1 MPLGQS
7 STATGLADYIKTLF
21 IFGLMIVGLVALF
34 SFIYGAFRY
43 LVSGSSEAQKKE
55 AKRGMWTVILG
66 LIFLLFAA
74 LVLRT
79 INPELLSL
87 KEPTLSQNTET
98 NQQTG
103 LVEMPLL
110 SGENPETP
118 ADLIKTYFIFGL
130 GLLSLTA
137 LFAVAY
143 GAFVYFLSAGYS
155 ATMKTHGRQWIIA
168 GVSGLALILCSA
180 LILRTIN
187 PELISWQNPDLDN
200 PSVSGQQTGL
210 IEMPLLS
217 GESGSPAE
225 LIKTYFTFG
234 LIGAGLIALFA
245 VAYGGIRYLLSGTSE
260 TGKTTGKQWIFS
272 AVSGLALLLAAFLIL
287 YTINPALIS
296 LELPDLNKSP
306 EQTNLSGLVEMPL
319 VSGQSEPLPS
329 EYIRGFFTYGLIAAG
344 LLALFAIAYGG
355 IRYVLSGSSETG
367 KTTGKQWIFGAVSG
381 LALLLA
387 AFLILYTINPAL
399 ITLQDPTL
407 FEINIPE
414 PPGQSI
420 LNLGERTGILP
431 NKVTFSN
438 PKYPNMEQRFNERAP
453 NNLRQVVNGLPFP
466 VAITNYDEGQHA
478 ARSDHYEGKAIDIS
492 TRYMTDEQVQT
503 LMAHLNN
510 NSNVSKT
517 INGRFPNLNYFYGSP
532 HNYDKNKPGTSA
544 AHANHIHISVY

>member
-1 MPLGQS
+1 
-7 STATGLADYIKTLF
+7 
-21 IFGLMIVGLVALF
+21 
-34 SFIYGAFRY
+34 
-43 LVSGSSEAQKKE
+43 
-55 AKRGMWTVILG
+55 
-66 LIFLLFAA
+66 
-74 LVLRT
+74 
-79 INPELLSL
+79 
-87 KEPTLSQNTET
+87 
-98 NQQTG
+98 
-103 LVEMPLL
+103 MPLL

-130 GLLSLTA
+130 IG
-137 LFAVAY
+137 
-143 GAFVYFLSAGYS
+143 
-155 ATMKTHGRQWIIA
+155 
-168 GVSGLALILCSA
+168 
-180 LILRTIN
+180 
-187 PELISWQNPDLDN
+187 
-200 PSVSGQQTGL
+200 TGL
-210 IEMPLLS
+210 M
-217 GESGSPAE
+217 
-225 LIKTYFTFG
+225 
-234 LIGAGLIALFA
+234 
-245 VAYGGIRYLLSGTSE
+245 
-260 TGKTTGKQWIFS
+260 
-272 AVSGLALLLAAFLIL
+272 
-287 YTINPALIS
+287 
-296 LELPDLNKSP
+296 
-306 EQTNLSGLVEMPL
+306 
-319 VSGQSEPLPS
+319 
-329 EYIRGFFTYGLIAAG
+329 
-344 LLALFAIAYGG
+344 ALFAIAYGG

-492 TRYMTDEQVQT
+492 TRHMTDEQVQT

-517 INGRFPNLNYFYGSP
+517 INARFPGMNTLFGRPHAYSHTTLYGNGSP
-532 HNYDKNKPGTSA
+532 GSYGHTR
-544 AHANHIHISVY
+544 HIHVSVY